1 MFLKCGS
8 RANENESRRTERG
21 FFSKQT
27 DIQKPLSVLKNMFL
41 LEIYG

>member
-8 RANENESRRTERG
+8 QEDENEFRRTERG
-21 FFSKQT
+21 FFSKQN
-27 DIQKPLSVLKNMFL
+27 DLQKPLSVFKNMFL